1 MKNLSFIMIACM
13 LAVPASADWEK
24 DKKLHFAASTGIGL
38 ASGALIEDWKLSTSV
53 CLGVGLAKEVYD
65 EIDYGGFDE
74 KDMLANAGGCVTGL
88 IIREIT
94 GLNIAV
100 TPSDGLNGVDINFGW
115 RF

>member
-1 MKNLSFIMIACM
+1 MIACM